1 MWNHVPWVF
10 HMIFHI
16 FLYPGGYPFP
26 TSLPLPF
33 LHLPPILH
41 LFGSQ
46 MRKKTHLKQQ
56 RWWWTHLVG
65 GIPTPLEKYEF
76 VNGVGMT
83 SLFYYGRIKNC
94 SKPPTSHFFGGD
106 WSNSMTGIEVEL
118 MKCLVMLHDFT
129 YFWNNNH
136 GYFTQWLVGVNPMFT
151 SYFEHILL
159 MTIWS

>member
-1 MWNHVPWVF
+1 LGPKCAKKHIWNNKGDDELIWLVV
-10 HMIFHI
+10 
-16 FLYPGGYPFP
+16 Y
-26 TSLPLPF
+26 LPL
-33 LHLPPILH
+33 
-41 LFGSQ
+41 
-46 MRKKTHLKQQ
+46 LKNKSSSMGLG
-56 RWWWTHLVG
+56 WH
-65 GIPTPLEKYEF
+65 PY
-76 VNGVGMT
+76 
-83 SLFYYGRIKNC
+83 FYYGRIKNC
-94 SKPPTSHFFGGD
+94 SRPPTSHFFGGD